1 MTHTKQMIERFLMLE
16 KLDPEYAV
24 WAIKEYRN
32 MPNCPCPDIVRL
44 VKEEKKR
51 RQTMGEK

>member
-1 MTHTKQMIERFLMLE
+1 MTHTEQMIERFLMLE
-16 KLDPEYAV
+16 KLDPDYAV

-51 RQTMGEK
+51 RQGEQK